1 MSLYPV
7 FVHALSLHTVDILL
21 CVLDQ
26 YIQNIRHIDLLLT
39 KLLSVTAPYRCRCRP
54 PGPCL
59 ENSEVVRWGY
69 HGIPSPGHGEIILE
83 QT

>member
-21 CVLDQ
+21 CVMDQ

-54 PGPCL
+54 PGPWKTAKW
-59 ENSEVVRWGY
+59 SDGDTMGY
-69 HGIPSPGHGEIILE
+69 QAPRGDYFGANL
-83 QT
+83 T